1 MIHSLSEYHSITDH
15 LDLHLFSSIEN
26 HVKSPLTQDDVFYQ
40 LKANDVCPLHL
51 NNHRL
56 SIKIYKQKQFS
67 HRTSF
72 IVFVSRFFIKKIM
85 IVVDIDLQQQPT

>member
-26 HVKSPLTQDDVFYQ
+26 HVKSPLTQADVFYQ
-40 LKANDVCPLHL
+40 LKDNDVCLLHL

-56 SIKIYKQKQFS
+56 PIKIYEQKQFS
-67 HRTSF
+67 HRIRF
-72 IVFVSRFFIKKIM
+72 IVFVSRFFIKKNH
-85 IVVDIDLQQQPT
+85 DSS

>member
-26 HVKSPLTQDDVFYQ
+26 HVKSPLTQADVFYQ
-40 LKANDVCPLHL
+40 LKANDVYPLYL

-56 SIKIYKQKQFS
+56 SIKSMSKSSSVMEQALSFS
-67 HRTSF
+67 FRDS
-72 IVFVSRFFIKKIM
+72 SSKKS
-85 IVVDIDLQQQPT
+85 